1 MAVINVDPH
10 SFVSARAAKSLSGKQ
25 YQLAKY
31 LTNGEVELCGE
42 GEAGFIIS
50 EDAVEGDYAT
60 LVIGAERAKV
70 RLGGTVAI
78 GETLMSNGEGKAVKT
93 TSGSGKLIVAIA
105 REAGASGDVVEVLTV
120 PPAVKA

>member
-1 MAVINVDPH
+1 MALSNVDPH
-10 SFVSARAAKSLSGKQ
+10 SLVGNGRAAKSLSGKQ

-42 GEAGFIIS
+42 GEAGYVIT
-50 EDAVEGDYAT
+50 EDAAEGEYPT
-60 LVIGAERAKV
+60 LVIGSERAKV

-78 GETLMSNGEGKAVKT
+78 GETLMSNGEGKAVKAT
-93 TSGSGKLIVAIA
+93 SGKLIVAIA
-105 REAGASGDVVEVLTV
+105 REAGASGDIIEVLTV